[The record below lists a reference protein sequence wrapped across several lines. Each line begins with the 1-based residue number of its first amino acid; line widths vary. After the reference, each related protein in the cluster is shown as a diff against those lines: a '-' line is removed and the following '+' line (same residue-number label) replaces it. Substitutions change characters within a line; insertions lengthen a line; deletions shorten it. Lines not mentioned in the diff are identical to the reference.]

1 MTKILCGV
9 LVGMFALG
17 VFATGMGA
25 QTVSGVMSPVLT
37 RAYDNSRTGATT
49 TETVLTQASV
59 GTRGIKRLASL
70 TMTGDARGAEA
81 QPLILPSVKMP
92 DGRVRDVIVLCS
104 MNNSVWAF
112 DANTYEQLWTVSL
125 GTPANGSA
133 SIDMHTIN
141 DHWGILS
148 TGVIDAETQT
158 LYVVAWISPDG
169 SPQKA
174 VHSVFALR
182 VADGTQVHAP
192 ASLGGVSY
200 KTPSGQT
207 ETYSGLGSTGNPGA
221 IMRKQRSSL
230 AMAVE
235 GGRKT
240 VFFASGTVLETSKG
254 AAGWIF
260 AYDVETHTIS
270 AGMAL
275 SAGYGAGMWMAGSGL
290 CVDDQGYLYGV
301 TENGSFDGKNDW
313 SEAVIKVKY
322 DYAAKSLAVVDWWSP
337 YSDNGRIGK
346 DPTQSF
352 APAVLTGKM
361 AGMSA
366 PSEEARAGKT
376 MEAEAPRPTNSMA
389 ERDMSQARVVGKLTY
404 IKPLNINTGAYSD
417 EDLGSAGISLIPE
430 YGAVLS
436 AGKDGIAYI
445 VNQKKMGKT
454 MPADFANAAANYKK
468 LLQPPLWYTYY
479 PGAVDAAPQDSS
491 TLDFLFQGKTRH
503 MHSTSVQYTSP
514 VHGKML
520 FCWGENS
527 NLRAWGMGPSGAM
540 TYLAQSAEVASA
552 NDVNSPG
559 GMPGGFMSLSSN
571 ENKAG
576 TAVLWAV
583 IPYGDANSTI
593 TNGRLLAYDPDN
605 FITYDDGS
613 KGLRVLWDSQRWGV
627 TFIYNK
633 FNVPVVSG
641 GKLFVPTYSGTVDV
655 YGLP

>member
-1 MTKILCGV
+1 MTVLKRWIAVGV
-9 LVGMFALG
+9 MVPLTLS
-17 VFATGMGA
+17 A

-49 TETVLTQASV
+49 TETVLSQASV

-81 QPLILPSVKMP
+81 QPLILPGVKMA
-92 DGRVRDVIVLCS
+92 DGKVRDVIVLCS

-112 DANTYEQLWTVSL
+112 DANTYEQLWTVTL
-125 GTPANGSA
+125 GPPANGSA

-148 TGVIDAETQT
+148 TGVIDPESQT
-158 LYVVAWISPDG
+158 LYVVAWVSPNG
-169 SPQKA
+169 TPQRG
-174 VHSVFALR
+174 VHSVFSLK

-192 ASLGGVSY
+192 ASLAGVSY
-200 KTPSGQT
+200 KTPSGVV
-207 ETYSGLGSTGNPGA
+207 ETYSGIGGSDGNKTV

-230 AMAVE
+230 AFAVE

-260 AYDVETHTIS
+260 AYDVATNTIS
-270 AGMAL
+270 SGLAM
-275 SAGYGAGMWMAGSGL
+275 SAGYGAGVWMAGSGL
-290 CVDDQGYLYGV
+290 CVDDQGYLYAV
-301 TENGSFDGKNDW
+301 TGNGSFDGKNDW
-313 SEAVIKVKY
+313 SEAVVKVKY

-352 APAVLTGKM
+352 APAALTAKM
-361 AGMSA
+361 SGVTA
-366 PSEEARAGKT
+366 PSEEAKAGKT
-376 MEAEAPRPTNSMA
+376 METEVARPTNSMA
-389 ERDMSQARVVGKLTY
+389 ERDLTNARVVGKLTY
-404 IKPLNINTGAYSD
+404 IKPLNIDTGAYSD

-436 AGKDGIAYI
+436 AGKDGIAYL
-445 VNQKKMGKT
+445 VNQKNMGKT
-454 MPADFANAAANYKK
+454 MPADFAHAATNYAK
-468 LLQPPLWYTYY
+468 LLQPPIWYTYY

-527 NLRAWGMGPSGAM
+527 NLRAWGMAPTGKLS
-540 TYLAQSAEVASA
+540 YLAESAEVASV
-552 NDVNSPG
+552 NDTASPG

-571 ENKAG
+571 NNEAG
-576 TAVLWAV
+576 SAVLWAA

-605 FITYDDGS
+605 FVTYPDGT
-613 KGLRVLWDSQRWGV
+613 KGLRVLWDSERWGV
-627 TFIYNK
+627 TFVYNK